1 MQASQSAPAGIMP
14 AASRMNPRVIT
25 VAIGVLAA
33 HALMLTAAW
42 LHRSAPPPKSVEVQ
56 SITAQLIPPE
66 PIAQQV
72 AAESIAQPAPPKPV
86 PRVKPKAEPKPVQ
99 KAAKPTPQPLAPSPA
114 PSPTP
119 APAADPTP
127 APAAPAAV
135 APTAP
140 AATPAPARETM
151 QVSAPK
157 NVAALQCNFVKP
169 DYPSMS
175 RRRGEAGTAY
185 VHFVVGVT
193 GKIESVELQK
203 SSGYPRLDDA
213 ALDAMRATTCRPYIE
228 NGQAIRAARTQPYN
242 FGLTD

>member
-1 MQASQSAPAGIMP
+1 MQASQSAPAGILP
-14 AASRMNPRVIT
+14 AAPRMNPRVIT
-25 VAIGVLAA
+25 VAVGVLAA
-33 HALMLTAAW
+33 HAIMLTAAW
-42 LHRSAPPPKSVEVQ
+42 LHRNAPPPKSVEVQ
-56 SITAQLIPPE
+56 SITAQLITPA

-72 AAESIAQPAPPKPV
+72 AAESIPQPAPPKPT
-86 PRVKPKAEPKPVQ
+86 PRVKPKVEPKPVQ
-99 KAAKPTPQPLAPSPA
+99 KAAKPAPQPVAQSPA

-127 APAAPAAV
+127 APAAPAA
-135 APTAP
+135 AAP
-140 AATPAPARETM
+140 AATPTPARETM

-157 NVAALQCNFVKP
+157 NVPTLQCNFVKP

-175 RRRGEAGTAY
+175 RRRGESGTAY

-213 ALDAMRATTCRPYIE
+213 ALDAMRSTTCRPYIE

>member
-1 MQASQSAPAGIMP
+1 MP
-14 AASRMNPRVIT
+14 AAPRMNSRVIV
-25 VAIGVLAA
+25 VAVGVLAA
-33 HALMLTAAW
+33 HTIMLTAAW
-42 LHRSAPPPKSVEVQ
+42 LHRNAPPPKSVEVQ
-56 SITAQLIPPE
+56 TITAQLITPA

-72 AAESIAQPAPPKPV
+72 AAESIPQPAPPKPV
-86 PRVKPKAEPKPVQ
+86 PRVKPKVEPKPVQ
-99 KAAKPTPQPLAPSPA
+99 KAAKPTPQPVAQSPA

-127 APAAPAAV
+127 APAAPAPA
-135 APTAP
+135 AP
-140 AATPAPARETM
+140 AATAAPARETM

-157 NVAALQCNFVKP
+157 NVPTLQCNFVKP

-175 RRRGEAGTAY
+175 RRRGESGTAY

-193 GKIESVELQK
+193 GKIESIDLQK

-213 ALDAMRATTCRPYIE
+213 ALDAMRSTTCRPYIE
-228 NGQAIRAARTQPYN
+228 NGQAIRAARTQPYS

>member
-1 MQASQSAPAGIMP
+1 
-14 AASRMNPRVIT
+14 MNSRVIV
-25 VAIGVLAA
+25 VAVGVLAA
-33 HALMLTAAW
+33 HAIMLTAAW
-42 LHRSAPPPKSVEVQ
+42 LHRNAPPPKSVEVQ
-56 SITAQLIPPE
+56 TITAQLIMPA

-72 AAESIAQPAPPKPV
+72 AAESIPQPAPPKPV
-86 PRVKPKAEPKPVQ
+86 PRVKPKVEPKPVQ
-99 KAAKPTPQPLAPSPA
+99 KAAKPTPQPVAQSPA

-127 APAAPAAV
+127 APAAPAPA
-135 APTAP
+135 AP
-140 AATPAPARETM
+140 AATAAPARETM

-157 NVAALQCNFVKP
+157 NVPTLQCNFVKP

-175 RRRGEAGTAY
+175 RRRGESGTAY

-193 GKIESVELQK
+193 GKIESIDLQK

-213 ALDAMRATTCRPYIE
+213 ALDAMRSTTCRPYIE
-228 NGQAIRAARTQPYN
+228 NGQAIRAARTQPYS

>member
-1 MQASQSAPAGIMP
+1 MQASQSAPAGILP
-14 AASRMNPRVIT
+14 AAPRMNPRVIT
-25 VAIGVLAA
+25 VAVGVLAA
-33 HALMLTAAW
+33 HAIMLTAAW
-42 LHRSAPPPKSVEVQ
+42 LHRNAPPPKSVEVQ
-56 SITAQLIPPE
+56 SITAQLIAPA

-72 AAESIAQPAPPKPV
+72 AAESIPQPAPPKPT
-86 PRVKPKAEPKPVQ
+86 PRVKPKVEPKPVQ
-99 KAAKPTPQPLAPSPA
+99 KAAKPAPQPVAQSPA

-127 APAAPAAV
+127 APAAPAPA
-135 APTAP
+135 AP
-140 AATPAPARETM
+140 AATPGPARETM

-157 NVAALQCNFVKP
+157 NVPTLQCNFVKP

-175 RRRGEAGTAY
+175 RRRGESGTAY

-213 ALDAMRATTCRPYIE
+213 ALDAMRSTTCRPYIE

>member
-1 MQASQSAPAGIMP
+1 
-14 AASRMNPRVIT
+14 MNPRVIV
-25 VAIGVLAA
+25 VAVGVLAA
-33 HALMLTAAW
+33 HAIMLTAAW
-42 LHRSAPPPKSVEVQ
+42 LHRNAPPPKSVEVQ
-56 SITAQLIPPE
+56 TITAQLITPA

-72 AAESIAQPAPPKPV
+72 AAESIPQPTPPKPTPVKQKVQPKPV
-86 PRVKPKAEPKPVQ
+86 PKV
-99 KAAKPTPQPLAPSPA
+99 AKPTPQPVTPSPT

-119 APAADPTP
+119 APAAADPTP
-127 APAAPAAV
+127 APAAPAPA
-135 APTAP
+135 AP

-157 NVAALQCNFVKP
+157 NVPTLQCNFVKP

-175 RRRGEAGTAY
+175 RRRGESGTAY

-193 GKIESVELQK
+193 GKIESIDLQK

-213 ALDAMRATTCRPYIE
+213 ALDAMRSTTCRPYIE
-228 NGQAIRAARTQPYN
+228 NGQAIRAARTQPYS

>member
-1 MQASQSAPAGIMP
+1 
-14 AASRMNPRVIT
+14 MNPRVIT
-25 VAIGVLAA
+25 VAVGVLAA
-33 HALMLTAAW
+33 HAIMLTAAW
-42 LHRSAPPPKSVEVQ
+42 LHRNAPPPKSVEVQ
-56 SITAQLIPPE
+56 SITAQLITPA

-72 AAESIAQPAPPKPV
+72 AAESIPQPAPPKPT
-86 PRVKPKAEPKPVQ
+86 PRVKPKVEPKPVQ
-99 KAAKPTPQPLAPSPA
+99 KAAKPAPQPVAQSPA

-127 APAAPAAV
+127 APAAPSAA
-135 APTAP
+135 AP
-140 AATPAPARETM
+140 AATPSPARETM

-157 NVAALQCNFVKP
+157 NVPTLQCNFVKP

-175 RRRGEAGTAY
+175 RRRGESGTAY

-213 ALDAMRATTCRPYIE
+213 ALDAMRSTTCRPYIE

>member
-1 MQASQSAPAGIMP
+1 MQASHLAPAGAMP
-14 AASRMNPRVIT
+14 AAPRMNSRVIV
-25 VAIGVLAA
+25 VAVGVLAA
-33 HALMLTAAW
+33 HAIMLTAAW
-42 LHRSAPPPKSVEVQ
+42 LHRNTPPPKSVEVQ
-56 SITAQLIPPE
+56 TITAQLITPA

-72 AAESIAQPAPPKPV
+72 AAESIPQPAPPKPV
-86 PRVKPKAEPKPVQ
+86 PRVKPKVEPKPVQ
-99 KAAKPTPQPLAPSPA
+99 KAAKPTPQPVAPSPA
-114 PSPTP
+114 PSPVP

-127 APAAPAAV
+127 APAAPAPA
-135 APTAP
+135 AP

-157 NVAALQCNFVKP
+157 NVPTLQCNFVKP

-175 RRRGEAGTAY
+175 RRRGESGTAY

-193 GKIESVELQK
+193 GKIESIDLQK

-213 ALDAMRATTCRPYIE
+213 ALDAMRSTTCRPYVE
-228 NGQAIRAARTQPYN
+228 NGQAIRAARTQPYS

>member
-1 MQASQSAPAGIMP
+1 MQASQSAPAGVLP
-14 AASRMNPRVIT
+14 VAPRMNPRVIA
-25 VAIGVLAA
+25 VAVGVLAA
-33 HALMLTAAW
+33 HAIMLTAAW
-42 LHRSAPPPKSVEVQ
+42 LHRNAPPPKSVEVQ
-56 SITAQLIPPE
+56 SITAQFITPA

-72 AAESIAQPAPPKPV
+72 AAESIPQPAPPKPT
-86 PRVKPKAEPKPVQ
+86 PRVKPKVEPKPVQ
-99 KAAKPTPQPLAPSPA
+99 KSAKPTPQPVAQSPA

-127 APAAPAAV
+127 APAAPAPA
-135 APTAP
+135 AP
-140 AATPAPARETM
+140 AAVPGPARETM

-157 NVAALQCNFVKP
+157 NVPTLQCNFVKP

-175 RRRGEAGTAY
+175 RRRGESGTAY

-193 GKIESVELQK
+193 GKLESVDLQK

-213 ALDAMRATTCRPYIE
+213 ALDAMRSTTCRPYIE

>member
-1 MQASQSAPAGIMP
+1 MQASQSASAGILP
-14 AASRMNPRVIT
+14 AAPRMNPRVIT
-25 VAIGVLAA
+25 VAVGVLAA
-33 HALMLTAAW
+33 HAIMLTAAW
-42 LHRSAPPPKSVEVQ
+42 LHRNAPPPKSVEVQ
-56 SITAQLIPPE
+56 SITAQLITPA

-72 AAESIAQPAPPKPV
+72 AAESIPQPAPPKPT
-86 PRVKPKAEPKPVQ
+86 PRVKPKVEPKPVQ
-99 KAAKPTPQPLAPSPA
+99 KAAKPAPQPVAQSPA

-127 APAAPAAV
+127 APAAA
-135 APTAP
+135 AP
-140 AATPAPARETM
+140 AATPSPARETM

-157 NVAALQCNFVKP
+157 NVPTLQCNFVKP

-175 RRRGEAGTAY
+175 RRRGESGTAY

-213 ALDAMRATTCRPYIE
+213 ALDAMRSTTCRPYIE

>member
-1 MQASQSAPAGIMP
+1 MQASQSAPAGILP
-14 AASRMNPRVIT
+14 AAPRMNPRVIT
-25 VAIGVLAA
+25 VAVGVLAA
-33 HALMLTAAW
+33 HAIMLTAAW
-42 LHRSAPPPKSVEVQ
+42 LHRNAPPPKSVEVQ
-56 SITAQLIPPE
+56 SITAQLITPA

-72 AAESIAQPAPPKPV
+72 AAESIPQPAPPKPT
-86 PRVKPKAEPKPVQ
+86 PRVKPKVEPKPVQ
-99 KAAKPTPQPLAPSPA
+99 KAAKPTPQPVAQSPA

-127 APAAPAAV
+127 APAAPAA
-135 APTAP
+135 AAP
-140 AATPAPARETM
+140 AATPGPARETM

-157 NVAALQCNFVKP
+157 NVPTLQCNFVKP

-175 RRRGEAGTAY
+175 RRRGESGTAY

-213 ALDAMRATTCRPYIE
+213 ALDAMRSTTCRPYIE

>member
-1 MQASQSAPAGIMP
+1 MQASQSAPAGILP
-14 AASRMNPRVIT
+14 AAPRMNPRVIT
-25 VAIGVLAA
+25 VAVGVLAA
-33 HALMLTAAW
+33 HAIMLTAAW
-42 LHRSAPPPKSVEVQ
+42 LHRNAPPPKSVEVQ
-56 SITAQLIPPE
+56 SITAQLITPA

-72 AAESIAQPAPPKPV
+72 AAESIPQPAPPKPT
-86 PRVKPKAEPKPVQ
+86 PRVKPKVEPKPVQ
-99 KAAKPTPQPLAPSPA
+99 RAGKPGPQPVAQPPA

-127 APAAPAAV
+127 APAAPAPA
-135 APTAP
+135 AP
-140 AATPAPARETM
+140 AATPSPARETM

-157 NVAALQCNFVKP
+157 NVPTLQCNFVKP

-175 RRRGEAGTAY
+175 RRRGESGTAY

-213 ALDAMRATTCRPYIE
+213 ALDAMRSTTCRPYIE

>member
-1 MQASQSAPAGIMP
+1 MQASQSAPAGVLP
-14 AASRMNPRVIT
+14 VAPRMNPRVIA
-25 VAIGVLAA
+25 VAVGVLAA
-33 HALMLTAAW
+33 HAIMLTAAW
-42 LHRSAPPPKSVEVQ
+42 LHRNAPPPKSVEVQ
-56 SITAQLIPPE
+56 SITAQLITPA

-72 AAESIAQPAPPKPV
+72 AAESIPQPAPPKPT
-86 PRVKPKAEPKPVQ
+86 PRVKPKVEPKPVQ
-99 KAAKPTPQPLAPSPA
+99 KLAKPTPQPVAQSPA

-119 APAADPTP
+119 APAADPSPAPAAP

-135 APTAP
+135 PG
-140 AATPAPARETM
+140 PARETM

-157 NVAALQCNFVKP
+157 NVPTLQCNFVKP

-175 RRRGEAGTAY
+175 RRRGESGTAY

-193 GKIESVELQK
+193 GKLESVDLQK

-213 ALDAMRATTCRPYIE
+213 ALDAMRSTTCRPYIE

>member
-1 MQASQSAPAGIMP
+1 MQASQSAPAGILP
-14 AASRMNPRVIT
+14 AAPRMNPRVIT
-25 VAIGVLAA
+25 VAVGVLAA
-33 HALMLTAAW
+33 HAIMLTAAW
-42 LHRSAPPPKSVEVQ
+42 LHRNAPPPKSVEVQ
-56 SITAQLIPPE
+56 SITAQLITPA

-72 AAESIAQPAPPKPV
+72 AAESIPQPAPPKPT
-86 PRVKPKAEPKPVQ
+86 PRVKPKVEPKPVQ
-99 KAAKPTPQPLAPSPA
+99 KAAKPAPQPVAQSPA

-127 APAAPAAV
+127 APAAPSAA
-135 APTAP
+135 AP
-140 AATPAPARETM
+140 AATPSPARETM

-157 NVAALQCNFVKP
+157 NVPTLQCNFVKP

-175 RRRGEAGTAY
+175 RRRGESGTAY

-213 ALDAMRATTCRPYIE
+213 ALDAMRSTTCRPYIE

>member
-1 MQASQSAPAGIMP
+1 MQASQSAPAGVLP
-14 AASRMNPRVIT
+14 VAPRMNPRVIT
-25 VAIGVLAA
+25 VAVGVLAA
-33 HALMLTAAW
+33 HAIMLAAAW
-42 LHRSAPPPKSVEVQ
+42 LHRNAPPPKSVEVQ
-56 SITAQLIPPE
+56 SITAQLITPA

-72 AAESIAQPAPPKPV
+72 AAESIPQPAPPKPT
-86 PRVKPKAEPKPVQ
+86 PRVKPKVEPKPVQ
-99 KAAKPTPQPLAPSPA
+99 KAAKPAPQPVAQSPA

-127 APAAPAAV
+127 APAAPAA
-135 APTAP
+135 AAP

-157 NVAALQCNFVKP
+157 NVPALQCNFVKP

-175 RRRGEAGTAY
+175 RRRGESGTAY

-213 ALDAMRATTCRPYIE
+213 ALDAMRSTTCRPYIE

>member
-1 MQASQSAPAGIMP
+1 
-14 AASRMNPRVIT
+14 MNSRVIV
-25 VAIGVLAA
+25 VAVGVLAA
-33 HALMLTAAW
+33 HTIMLTAAW
-42 LHRSAPPPKSVEVQ
+42 LHRNAPPPKSVEVQ
-56 SITAQLIPPE
+56 TITAQLITPA

-72 AAESIAQPAPPKPV
+72 AAESIPQPAPPKPV
-86 PRVKPKAEPKPVQ
+86 PRVKPKVEPKPVQ
-99 KAAKPTPQPLAPSPA
+99 KAAKPTPQPVAQSPA

-127 APAAPAAV
+127 APAAPAPA
-135 APTAP
+135 AP
-140 AATPAPARETM
+140 AATAAPARETM

-157 NVAALQCNFVKP
+157 NVPTLQCNFVKP

-175 RRRGEAGTAY
+175 RRRGESGTAY

-193 GKIESVELQK
+193 GKIESIDLQK

-213 ALDAMRATTCRPYIE
+213 ALDAMRSTTCRPYIE
-228 NGQAIRAARTQPYN
+228 NGQAIRAARTQPYS

>member
-1 MQASQSAPAGIMP
+1 MQASHLAPAGAMP
-14 AASRMNPRVIT
+14 AAPRMNPRVIV
-25 VAIGVLAA
+25 VAVGVLAA
-33 HALMLTAAW
+33 HAIMLTAAW
-42 LHRSAPPPKSVEVQ
+42 LHRNAPPPKSVEVQ
-56 SITAQLIPPE
+56 TITAQLITPA

-72 AAESIAQPAPPKPV
+72 AAESIPQPAPPKPV
-86 PRVKPKAEPKPVQ
+86 PRVKPKVEPKPVQ
-99 KAAKPTPQPLAPSPA
+99 KAAEPTPQPVAPSPA

-127 APAAPAAV
+127 APAAPAPA
-135 APTAP
+135 AP
-140 AATPAPARETM
+140 AATPGPARETM

-157 NVAALQCNFVKP
+157 NVPTLQCNFVKP

-175 RRRGEAGTAY
+175 RRRGESGTAY

-193 GKIESVELQK
+193 GKIESIDLQK

-213 ALDAMRATTCRPYIE
+213 ALDAMRSTTCRPYIE
-228 NGQAIRAARTQPYN
+228 NGQAIRAARTQPYS